1 MAKSTMQRTATPVV
15 MMIMIDYGFSND
27 EVGAIIVLGGG
38 RHIFSA
44 SANQRG
50 RCKDKKTS
58 VTLHLK
64 WPKRISKQRNFL
76 YNISDYLSRIGQHKR
91 AHITIPL

>member
-27 EVGAIIVLGGG
+27 EVGAIIVLGG

-50 RCKDKKTS
+50 RCKDKKRLLHCILNGRNGFQNKEIS
-58 VTLHLK
+58 FIILVTICPELG
-64 WPKRISKQRNFL
+64 
-76 YNISDYLSRIGQHKR
+76 NIKGP
-91 AHITIPL
+91 T